1 MFFSVFN
8 SSKRRDLGIHEVFLN
23 IMTSH
28 CYRGMVFLQ
37 KLISYFLWFL
47 LLFKGIFVP
56 VFMGDI
62 DEKLDSSVMP
72 VRFSY
77 IAGKQKFLSESVRN
91 FFSLWSCRIS
101 HRLLNM
107 IPFLFI
113 LTIWGT
119 FSLKLVTL
127 FS

>member
-8 SSKRRDLGIHEVFLN
+8 SSKRRDLGIREVFLN

-56 VFMGDI
+56 VFRGDI
-62 DEKLDSSVMP
+62 DEKLDSSVMT

-77 IAGKQKFLSESVRN
+77 IAGKQKFLLESVRN
-91 FFSLWSCRIS
+91 FFSL
-101 HRLLNM
+101 
-107 IPFLFI
+107 
-113 LTIWGT
+113 
-119 FSLKLVTL
+119 
-127 FS
+127 